1 MLNRLERELFHRE
14 LEFLKTLKGK
24 ATNEHSRFSA
34 AIEEE
39 IKHLEQVLEETEM
52 QVLD

>member
-1 MLNRLERELFHRE
+1 MLHRIERELFQRE
-14 LEFLKTLKGK
+14 LMFLKQLQGK
-24 ATNEHSRFSA
+24 ATKNDSRFSA

-52 QVLD
+52 KVHE